1 MVIAT
6 LAEVVA
12 VYRARAALAPSHV
25 AERAGISIAQ
35 YLALEQG
42 TAWPGTAAVE
52 AVIDAL
58 QIPASHRACLAAA
71 GAPLDKYV
79 QRMLHG
85 YDIPALIVDS
95 TWQTVEANVFART
108 LLPDSALPGWNLM
121 RWVLL
126 DDEAR
131 RRLANWDD
139 VARCFSG
146 ALNNAITAAPHNAEL
161 LAIREDATQ
170 LGQIASPSS
179 QNCPDGQVFVWRTDS
194 GASPISACLVTP
206 PSGRPDLQQITF
218 VPRSTQPVPVLMA
231 AQTSPTPWDGTLLTD
246 LLSCGRCGLLLTG
259 GGQSTAYNCATGCL
273 PELAAAD
280 LELRIAKKVLT
291 RAFPARACR
300 ALGIAQ
306 EILMA
311 DGFELELNVPV
322 SPQHALD
329 QWRRSM
335 TNTQRRGI
343 LTSSLRSATVNPA
356 PGTDGSTDVDL
367 TYNWR
372 ELTSP

>member
-6 LAEVVA
+6 LGEVVA
-12 VYRARAALAPSHV
+12 VYRARAALDPSHV

-42 TAWPGTAAVE
+42 TAWPGTEAVE

-58 QIPASHRACLAAA
+58 QIPDSHRACLAAT
-71 GAPLDKYV
+71 GAPLDKYL

-95 TWQTVEANVFART
+95 TWRTVEANAFART

-126 DDEAR
+126 DDDAR

-146 ALNNAITAAPHNAEL
+146 ALRDAITAAPHNAEL

-170 LGQIASPSS
+170 LGQTAGPSS
-179 QNCPDGQVFVWRTDS
+179 RNCPDAQVFVWRTDS
-194 GASPISACLVTP
+194 GAYPISACLVTS
-206 PSGRPDLQQITF
+206 PSGRPDLQQVTF

-231 AQTSPTPWDGTLLTD
+231 AQASPAPWYGPLLTD
-246 LLSCGRCGLLLTG
+246 LLSCGLCGLLLTG
-259 GGQSTAYNCATGCL
+259 GGRPTTYGCATGCL
-273 PELAAAD
+273 PELSADD
-280 LELRIAKKVLT
+280 LELRIAKEVLT
-291 RAFPARACR
+291 RAFPAQACR
-300 ALGIAQ
+300 ELGIAQ

-311 DGFELELNVPV
+311 DGIELELNVPV

-329 QWRRSM
+329 QWQRSM

-343 LTSSLRSATVNPA
+343 LTSTLRSATVNPA
-356 PGTDGSTDVDL
+356 PGTDGSPGIDL
-367 TYNWR
+367 AYNWR
-372 ELTSP
+372 ELTHP